1 MHEYRQNRLKGKCL
15 LLLLMMLLFSFL
27 LFLNRA
33 EASAEIEYVPKGWN
47 SPTEGYWMT
56 EQAGRDILTGWKID
70 REQKDIYMNALE
82 TSEQRLT
89 QLKEVVSEE
98 FANIKMAHDK
108 DRAQW
113 QKELRRARLP
123 GIGVFA
129 GLGYTT
135 SEKIEGVAGVGI
147 VWKIW

>member
-1 MHEYRQNRLKGKCL
+1 MREYRQSKLKGKCL
-15 LLLLMMLLFSFL
+15 LLLLMMLLYSFL

-33 EASAEIEYVPKGWN
+33 EANAEIEYVPKGWT
-47 SPTEGYWMT
+47 SSTEGYWMA

-70 REQKDIYMNALE
+70 REQKIIYMNALE
-82 TSEQRLT
+82 ESDQKLA
-89 QLKEVVSEE
+89 QLKEIVSEE
-98 FANIKMAHDK
+98 FADIKRAHEE

-123 GIGVFA
+123 GIGFFA
-129 GLGYTT
+129 GIGYTT
-135 SEKIEGVAGVGI
+135 NNKIEGVAGVGI

>member
-1 MHEYRQNRLKGKCL
+1 MREYRQSKLKGKCL
-15 LLLLMMLLFSFL
+15 LLLLIMLLCSFL

-33 EASAEIEYVPKGWN
+33 EANAEIEYVPKGWT

-56 EQAGRDILTGWKID
+56 EQAGRDVLTGWKID
-70 REQKDIYMNALE
+70 REQKIIYMNALE
-82 TSEQRLT
+82 ESDQKLA
-89 QLKEVVSEE
+89 QLKEIVSEE
-98 FANIKMAHDK
+98 FADIKRAHEE

-123 GIGVFA
+123 GIGFFA
-129 GLGYTT
+129 GIGYTT
-135 SEKIEGVAGVGI
+135 NNKIEGVAGVGI

>member
-1 MHEYRQNRLKGKCL
+1 MLICPRKRWRPKSL
-15 LLLLMMLLFSFL
+15 LLLLMMLLLSFP
-27 LFLNRA
+27 LFLERA

-56 EQAGRDILTGWKID
+56 EQAGRDVLTGWKID
-70 REQKDIYMNALE
+70 REQKTIYMNALE
-82 TSEQRLT
+82 ESEQKIA
-89 QLKEVVSEE
+89 QLKEIVSEE
-98 FANIKMAHDK
+98 FANIKRAHDE

-123 GIGVFA
+123 GIGFFA
-129 GLGYTT
+129 GIGYTT
-135 SEKIEGVAGVGI
+135 NNKIEGVAGVGI